1 MQITFPMA
9 MKENRAYQR
18 ESKENIFES
27 QMEAAYPKAL
37 RE

>member
-1 MQITFPMA
+1 MQTSPVA
-9 MKENRAYQR
+9 MKENRTHQR

-27 QMEAAYPKAL
+27 QMEAAYPKAP